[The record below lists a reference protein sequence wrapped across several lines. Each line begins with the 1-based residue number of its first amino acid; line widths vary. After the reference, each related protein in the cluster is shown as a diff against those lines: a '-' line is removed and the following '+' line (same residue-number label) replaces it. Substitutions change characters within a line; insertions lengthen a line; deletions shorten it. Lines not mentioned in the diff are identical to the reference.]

1 MNLNCVLVVMNNL
14 LFAYSTILLIWFGVS
29 GDSIAS
35 ENCDDTSGVHQKI
48 LVCIQNE
55 IAKSE
60 TQIRNNI
67 SSKSIDYGFP
77 DDFYSKQ
84 RSAIH
89 EKCILYI
96 NVDGQRGELLMNQCE
111 LSMLQSLDIFI
122 QQYIEDVDNS

>member
-1 MNLNCVLVVMNNL
+1 MNNL
-14 LFAYSTILLIWFGVS
+14 LSACVTMFLILLSIS
-29 GDSIAS
+29 GCAIAS
-35 ENCDDTSGVHQKI
+35 ENCNDTSGVHQKI

-84 RSAIH
+84 RLAIH
-89 EKCILYI
+89 EKCMLYI
-96 NVDGQRGELLMNQCE
+96 NVGGQRGELLMNQCE
-111 LSMLQSLDIFI
+111 LSMLQGLDIYI

>member
-1 MNLNCVLVVMNNL
+1 MLIIVNNL
-14 LFAYSTILLIWFGVS
+14 ISAYSTISLIWFGV
-29 GDSIAS
+29 GGGAIAS
-35 ENCDDTSGVHQKI
+35 ENCNDTSGVHQKI

-84 RSAIH
+84 RLAIH
-89 EKCILYI
+89 EKCMLYI
-96 NVDGQRGELLMNQCE
+96 NVGGQRGELLMNQCE
-111 LSMLQSLDIFI
+111 LSMLQGLDIYI

>member
-1 MNLNCVLVVMNNL
+1 MNK
-14 LFAYSTILLIWFGVS
+14 FFSAYFTMLLISFSAS
-29 GDSIAS
+29 GDAIAGD
-35 ENCDDTSGVHQKI
+35 NCNDTSGVHQKI

-60 TQIRNNI
+60 TQIKKNI

-84 RSAIH
+84 RLAIH
-89 EKCILYI
+89 EKCMLYI
-96 NVDGQRGELLMNQCE
+96 NVGGQRGELLMNQCE
-111 LSMLQSLDIFI
+111 LSMLQGLDIYI